1 MKLQKGGANRSALF
15 DCGLLAL
22 DTTSEDINILTVA
35 RLELTLRQRPWLFAE
50 QNRQQIDRHWA
61 LVNAASPSSW
71 NGSVL
76 MAYDV
81 NLSGET
87 FTASFLK
94 SDYASFIAW
103 RDWGWPDR
111 NVYNCFGSAIIK
123 SNDGAIVYGC
133 MAGHTLNAGLCYP
146 PGGSLDM
153 SDLRDDGSIDMNG
166 SISRELAEETGLDA
180 HNAVPSGL
188 WAVFDE
194 HRISIARQLT
204 FDSTAEQLAQ
214 TIRAH
219 IASEGEPELSDAV
232 VLRSL
237 DDLTHPMPG
246 YARHLAR
253 QLLAD

>member
-1 MKLQKGGANRSALF
+1 MVIVENIHH
-15 DCGLLAL
+15 LAQL
-22 DTTSEDINILTVA
+22 NLMLAE
-35 RLELTLRQRPWLFAE
+35 RPWRFAD
-50 QNRQQIDRHWA
+50 QNRHKIDDHWRDLKQA
-61 LVNAASPSSW
+61 NPAIW
-71 NGSVL
+71 NGCVL
-76 MAYDV
+76 VAYDV

-103 RDWGWPDR
+103 RDWDWPDK
-111 NVYNCFGSAIIK
+111 NVFNCFGSAVIK

-133 MAGHTLNAGLCYP
+133 MARHTLNAGLCYP

-180 HNAVPSGL
+180 DDAEPSGL

-194 HRISIARQLT
+194 HRISITRLLT

-214 TIRAH
+214 TIRTH
-219 IASEGEPELSDAV
+219 IANEVDPELSDV
-232 VLRSL
+232 VILRSL
-237 DDLTHPMPG
+237 DDLTHPAPG

-253 QLLAD
+253 QLLAN